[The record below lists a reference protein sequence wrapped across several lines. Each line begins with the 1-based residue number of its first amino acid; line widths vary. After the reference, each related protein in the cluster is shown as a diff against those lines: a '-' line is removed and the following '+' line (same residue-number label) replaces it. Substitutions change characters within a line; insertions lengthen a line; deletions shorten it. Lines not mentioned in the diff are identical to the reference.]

1 MKLIGRRA
9 SPRLAA
15 ALLTSF
21 VALTGC
27 AGSAGP
33 FGGGSYT
40 VAADDV
46 CGAQRQALKAYHDYF
61 FSSMIQGAAM
71 GAVAGGLTGLVIGGN
86 AESAAIGAGA
96 GALVGGFGGYYLA
109 KEKAN
114 SDPASLT
121 SSVYDDV
128 NRENGEIDGV
138 SAAFRAVR
146 TCRIQ
151 SADAVKA
158 DYAAKRITHDDAEA
172 KLQRIKQLF
181 LEDVDYAQGLGSK
194 MAERGSEYQNASD
207 KIVQVNPNA
216 QQQAAA
222 REHSAAPAGAGP
234 AGGGLVANEAAR
246 VREKGDASARQIA
259 ALAPGEQVTP
269 VAGEAPSDWTHVK
282 LADGQTG
289 YVASRLLRAAG
300 TRAPVTAPPPP
311 VDAAGVAQ
319 LTDSNQLK
327 RKGLDE
333 QVATAKSDANGSAF
347 ELSGSISRLPP
358 GLALHGAA

>member
-1 MKLIGRRA
+1 MNMKLIGGRA
-9 SPRLAA
+9 STRMAA

-33 FGGGSYT
+33 FGGGYT
-40 VAADDV
+40 VASDDV

-61 FSSMIQGAAM
+61 FSAMIQGAAM
-71 GAVAGGLTGLVIGGN
+71 GAVAGGLTGLMIGGN
-86 AESAAIGAGA
+86 AQSAAIGAGA

-114 SDPASLT
+114 SDPSSLT

-138 SAAFRAVR
+138 SGAFRAVR

-158 DYAAKRITHDDAEA
+158 DYAAKRITHDDAQA

-181 LEDVDYAQGLGSK
+181 LEDVDFAQGLGSK
-194 MAERGSEYQNASD
+194 MAERGNEYQNASD
-207 KIVQVNPNA
+207 KIVQMNPNA

-222 REHSAAPAGAGP
+222 REHSAGPASAGP

-259 ALAPGEQVTP
+259 ALAPGEQVMP

-282 LADGQTG
+282 LADGRTG
-289 YVASRLLRAAG
+289 YVASRLLRTAG
-300 TRAPVTAPPPP
+300 SPAPVTAPPP